1 MSKTR
6 AAKSDR
12 YSKELLRR
20 VGPIGRPG
28 NPHPKD
34 IYDLIVIGAGPA
46 GLAAADLAAG
56 MGRTVALVERNL
68 IGGTALNSGPIP
80 SKSLIASAR
89 MFETVRDVK
98 EFGRSADVQP
108 RVDFA
113 AVMERMR
120 RIRARVAEYH
130 SLDRL
135 TALGVDVFFGNAGFA
150 GVAVLAVDD
159 IRLSFKKA
167 LIATGAQ
174 PKPSDI
180 PGLDEMGYLTSATIF
195 DLKTLPRKLAVIGG
209 GPLGC
214 ELAQAF
220 CRFGSDVTIIQ
231 NDPKFLPYEERDAAE
246 LLSMSLSRD
255 GVQTRLNTT
264 VVGAHVENGLKF
276 LDTVNNAVKDCIQA
290 DEILLSIGRL
300 PNVDTLDLEKAG
312 IECEPDRR
320 IKVDDFLRTGNP
332 NVYAAGDVCMLH
344 KFANIAEVT
353 GRIAV
358 QNALD
363 GKRKRVSRM
372 VVPWCTFCDPEIAHV
387 GMHVWEASAK
397 SIPVKTFTVMMQDV
411 DRAITDGQDNGFV
424 KIHIKQGTDRILGA
438 SIVATRASELIN
450 EMAVIMSAGLG
461 MADLADIIHTY
472 PAQSGAIRLA
482 AMAYIRDKDK

>member
-1 MSKTR
+1 MSR
-6 AAKSDR
+6 SEQSNAS
-12 YSKELLRR
+12 LLRR
-20 VGPIGRPG
+20 VGPIGGRK
-28 NPHPKD
+28 NPQPKD
-34 IYDLIVIGAGPA
+34 IYDLVVIGAGPA
-46 GLAAADLAAG
+46 GLAAADLAAR
-56 MGRTVALVERNL
+56 MGCTVAIVERNL
-68 IGGTALNSGPIP
+68 LGGTALNSGPIP
-80 SKSLIASAR
+80 SKALIASAR
-89 MFETVRDVK
+89 IFETVRDIK

-120 RIRARVAEYH
+120 RIRVRIAEYH

-135 TALGVDVFFGNAGFA
+135 TALGVDVFFGDAGFA
-150 GVAVLAVDD
+150 GVAVLAVDT
-159 IRLSFKKA
+159 ICLSFKKA

-180 PGLDEMGYLTSATIF
+180 PGLDEIGYLTSATIF
-195 DLKTLPRKLAVIGG
+195 NLETLPKKLAIIGG

-264 VVGAHVENGLKF
+264 VVAAHVENGLKF
-276 LDTVNNAVKDCIQA
+276 LDTVNNEVKDSIQA

-300 PNVDTLDLEKAG
+300 PNVDTLNLEKAG
-312 IECEPDRR
+312 IDCAPDRR

-344 KFANIAEVT
+344 KFANIAEVS
-353 GRIAV
+353 GQIAV
-358 QNALD
+358 QNALG
-363 GKRKRVSRM
+363 GKRKRVSRLI
-372 VVPWCTFCDPEIAHV
+372 VPWCTFCDPEIAHV
-387 GMHVWEASAK
+387 GLHVWQARAQ

-424 KIHIKQGTDRILGA
+424 KIHVRQGTDQILGA

-450 EMAVIMSAGLG
+450 EMAVIMSARLG
-461 MADLADIIHTY
+461 MRDLAEIIHTY
-472 PAQSGAIRLA
+472 PAQSEAIRLA
-482 AMAYIRDKDK
+482 AIAYMRDEDK